1 MAVPQGKQLS
11 GDVPEARRTSEPGEI
26 WGSDTAA
33 ERLIERPRYMQ
44 RLMEHVDTPSVK
56 ILTGIR
62 RCGKSTLLTQ
72 LANYLAESRP
82 EAIQVRVNLESRL
95 GLQLDSPQAFL
106 DYVSAQIL
114 DPKIRA
120 YCFFDEIQQLPGWER
135 AINALRVDY
144 NCDIYL
150 TGSNSSLLSGDLAT
164 HLAGR
169 YVEIRVRPFSFSEYV
184 RLATHEPQNE
194 ATASRTA
201 TVRTSQTATQGDD
214 QTDSTTSQTNTK
226 ATSHLATRDS
236 QMTQRYIQTDNLII
250 PPAALERLFT
260 YYLRYGG
267 FPMLSYFDFQDG
279 PIVQYLE
286 NLYGSTVLKDVVE
299 YHTIRDVDGFNRVV
313 GYALGNIG
321 KLFSANSLSRY
332 FKNEGRTISVD
343 TVLNYLEY
351 CRRAFILDRAEVVSV
366 PTKSPGKHQLRV
378 NEKYYA
384 ADHGLR
390 RALGYSNEADVELV
404 LENLVYQ
411 ELCSRGYHVSVGRLG
426 DGEVDFVARKGT
438 QIAYYQVCYLLA
450 EPTTVEREFGVLR
463 RIADNY
469 PKYVLSLDRLDRSQ
483 DGIQQLYL
491 PDFLL
496 QVP

>member
-1 MAVPQGKQLS
+1 MEAPHETVQNSANPAFIGTS
-11 GDVPEARRTSEPGEI
+11 AGDIVAG
-26 WGSDTAA
+26 
-33 ERLIERPRYMQ
+33 RLIDRPRYMSQ
-44 RLMEHVDTPSVK
+44 LLAHVDTPSIK

-62 RCGKSTLLTQ
+62 RCGKSTLLEQ
-72 LANYLAESRP
+72 LSTLLAERFP
-82 EAIQVRVNLESRL
+82 EAVQVKINLESRL
-95 GLQLDSPQAFL
+95 GLRLNTPETFVE
-106 DYVSAQIL
+106 YVTSQVS
-114 DPKIRA
+114 DPKNRT
-120 YCFFDEIQQLPGWER
+120 YFFFDEIQQLPGWER
-135 AINALRVDY
+135 AINALRVDC

-169 YVEIRVRPFSFSEYV
+169 YVEIRVRPFSFAEFL
-184 RLATHEPQNE
+184 RMATHEHCG
-194 ATASRTA
+194 
-201 TVRTSQTATQGDD
+201 TQAD
-214 QTDSTTSQTNTK
+214 TDS
-226 ATSHLATRDS
+226 
-236 QMTQRYIQTDNLII
+236 
-250 PPAALERLFT
+250 LFT

-267 FPMLSYFDFQDG
+267 FPMLSYFNFREE
-279 PIVQYLE
+279 PSVQYLE

-299 YHTIRDVDGFNRVV
+299 YHTIRDVDGFNRIV

-332 FKNEGRTISVD
+332 FKSEGRNISVD

-351 CRRAFILDRAEVVSV
+351 CTRAFILDRADAVSV
-366 PTKSPGKHQLRV
+366 PTGFSGKQQLKV
-378 NEKYYA
+378 HEKYYV

-390 RALGYSNEADVELV
+390 LALGYSNEESVELV

-411 ELCSRGYHVSVGRLG
+411 ELCSRGYHVNVGRLP

-438 QIAYYQVCYLLA
+438 QIEYYQVCYLLA
-450 EPTTVEREFGVLR
+450 EPATVEREFGVLR

-483 DGIQQLYL
+483 DGIRQVYL

-496 QVP
+496 QWE